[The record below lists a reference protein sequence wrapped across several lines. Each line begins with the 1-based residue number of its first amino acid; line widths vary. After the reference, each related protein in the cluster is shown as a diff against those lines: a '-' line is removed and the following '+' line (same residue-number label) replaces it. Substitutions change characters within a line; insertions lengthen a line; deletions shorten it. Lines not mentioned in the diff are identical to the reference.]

1 MSVENL
7 IHLSDAIKSLTSV
20 DFIILGNPETKE
32 EISNAVKWI
41 VDETETECAI
51 YGDNNDVTWAE
62 IKTKYDELKGANG
75 G

>member
-1 MSVENL
+1 MIDSNKV
-7 IHLSDAIKSLTSV
+7 IDAIKVINPNASV
-20 DFIILGNPETKE
+20 DFIILGHPETEE

-62 IKTKYDELKGANG
+62 IKTKYDELKL
-75 G
+75 

>member
-20 DFIILGNPETKE
+20 DFIILGHPETEE

-41 VDETETECAI
+41 VDEDKNQCAI
-51 YGDNNDVTWAE
+51 YGDNNDVTWTE

>member
-20 DFIILGNPETKE
+20 DFIILGHPETKE

-51 YGDNNDVTWAE
+51 YGDNNDVTWTE

>member
-51 YGDNNDVTWAE
+51 YGDNNDVTWTE